1 MIRAVGFLVG
11 SVRVG
16 EVLKVVKREG
26 GWGYALRG
34 GRCALVGGV
43 LFAEEK
49 GTFSQ
54 YRKNVPLGGE
64 SQ

>member
-1 MIRAVGFLVG
+1 ML
-11 SVRVG
+11 
-16 EVLKVVKREG
+16 LWDKV
-26 GWGYALRG
+26 
-34 GRCALVGGV
+34 V

-49 GTFSQ
+49 GTFSR